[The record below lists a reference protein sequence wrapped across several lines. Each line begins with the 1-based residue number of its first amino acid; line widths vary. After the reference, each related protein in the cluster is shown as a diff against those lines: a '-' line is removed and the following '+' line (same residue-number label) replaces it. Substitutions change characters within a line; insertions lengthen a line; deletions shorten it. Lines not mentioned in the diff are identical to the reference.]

1 MSDLG
6 TVQTLCGRLTRAI
19 GHLNARFATLVF
31 VVLVC
36 LAVHFHPLA
45 QLAAE
50 G

>member
-1 MSDLG
+1 MAD
-6 TVQTLCGRLTRAI
+6 VFCGRLARAI
-19 GHLNARFATLVF
+19 GHLNARFAALMV

-45 QLAAE
+45 QLAGE